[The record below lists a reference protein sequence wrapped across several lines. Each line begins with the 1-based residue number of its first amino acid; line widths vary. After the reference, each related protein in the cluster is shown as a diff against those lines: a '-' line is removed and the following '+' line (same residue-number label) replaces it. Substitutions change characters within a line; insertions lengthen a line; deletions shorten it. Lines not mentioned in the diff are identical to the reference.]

1 MAEENKVDVENQFE
15 VDKLKVLSGEPI
27 KISDLLTIYQP
38 TIRQIKDAGEQKVL
52 NTLWMMCSCAWDM
65 PSAFAD
71 MGIDFMSV
79 SDWQFFIQTVQ
90 SFSVDIT
97 RLVFGD
103 LDFQKLKP
111 MSFKQ
116 SEDDTEGQIVLV
128 NIEPMTIGEVTY
140 QPAQY
145 IFTEELYHQMIPY
158 VREMI
163 GFQHK
168 GRKAKNRAT
177 AQILVMDDRKQRARH
192 KDEPYESMFHN
203 GIISLVNTEE
213 FPYTYST
220 VLDITMYQFTKSL
233 IQIQGKKQACAML
246 QGSMSGF
253 VDTSKIPSIN
263 FQWTYSEEKYKRH
276 GGKTLKDSLAPNGG
290 SLNIK
295 PSLEDAPKK

>member
-1 MAEENKVDVENQFE
+1 
-15 VDKLKVLSGEPI
+15 
-27 KISDLLTIYQP
+27 
-38 TIRQIKDAGEQKVL
+38 
-52 NTLWMMCSCAWDM
+52 MCSCAWDM
-65 PSAFAD
+65 PSAFDD

-90 SFSVDIT
+90 SFDIEIT
-97 RLVFGD
+97 KLVFGD

-111 MSFKQ
+111 MVFKQ
-116 SEDDTEGQIVLV
+116 NEDDTEGQIVLV

-145 IFTEELYHQMIPY
+145 IFTEQMYYEMIPY

-168 GRKAKNRAT
+168 GRKAANRAT
-177 AQILVMDDRKQRARH
+177 AKILIMDDRKQRNRH
-192 KDEPYESMFHN
+192 KNERYESMFHN

-213 FPYTYST
+213 FPYTYET
-220 VLDITMYQFTKSL
+220 VLNITMYQFTKSL

-253 VDTSKIPSIN
+253 VDTSKIPAIS
-263 FQWTYSEEKYKRH
+263 FQWTYSDEKYNRR
-276 GGKTLKDSLAPNGG
+276 GGKTLKESLAPSGG
-290 SLNIK
+290 NLNIK
-295 PSLEDAPKK
+295 PNTNDTAKK